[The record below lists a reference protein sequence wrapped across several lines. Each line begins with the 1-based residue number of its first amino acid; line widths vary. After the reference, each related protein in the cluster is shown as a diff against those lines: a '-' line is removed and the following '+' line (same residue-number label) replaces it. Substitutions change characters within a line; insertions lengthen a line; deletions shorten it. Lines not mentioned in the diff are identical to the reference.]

1 MIKGSF
7 TSATGVIDIEFNDA
21 ESFVTLMDIT
31 QIGELSY
38 SFDITPEA
46 VTVDR
51 LVALYSN
58 FKFSF
63 NGTNEIGED
72 VYEMMVR
79 KLFTAN
85 RDVTLTITDYSGNAY
100 EFRFTSQIN
109 DLEYDERTGIASLLC
124 KPKVNELT
132 FKQVFDQIGL
142 SLRGQYRQQP
152 LEGQPVFYGA
162 TGVASWIKRALP
174 LLFGN
179 NTYPV
184 DFVPA
189 KTFVETQ
196 KYSEDTYV
204 DLVRSDGKLRANQNM
219 FALVDMGTG
228 FGFIEDGESITMMT
242 GTIEIAA
249 STPTNE
255 GSGGGDGRN

>member
-7 TSATGVIDIEFNDA
+7 TSATGIIDIEFNDA
-21 ESFVTLMDIT
+21 EVAVTPLDIT

-72 VYEMMVR
+72 VYEMMVK

-100 EFRFTSQIN
+100 GFGFTSQIN

-132 FKQVFDQIGL
+132 FKQVFDQIDA
-142 SLRGQYRQQP
+142 SLRGQYRQQT

-204 DLVRSDGKLRANQNM
+204 DVNGARQGQNM

-228 FGFIEDGESITMMT
+228 FGLIEDSESITMMT
-242 GTIEIAA
+242 GTITIGG
-249 STPTNE
+249 STP
-255 GSGGGDGRN
+255 SGPPTIDPPGPPL

>member
-21 ESFVTLMDIT
+21 EVAVTPMDIT

-72 VYEMMVR
+72 VYEMMVG

-100 EFRFTSQIN
+100 GFRFASQIN

-132 FKQVFDQIGL
+132 FKQVFDQIDA
-142 SLRGQYRQQP
+142 SLKGQYRQQTI
-152 LEGQPVFYGA
+152 LGQFEFYGA

-204 DLVRSDGKLRANQNM
+204 DLDVSRADQNM
-219 FALVDMGTG
+219 FTLVDMGTG
-228 FGFIEDGESITMMT
+228 FGLIEDGESITMMT
-242 GTIEIAA
+242 GTITIGG
-249 STPTNE
+249 STP
-255 GSGGGDGRN
+255 SGPPTIDPPGPPL

>member
-21 ESFVTLMDIT
+21 EVAVTPLDIT

-132 FKQVFDQIGL
+132 FKQVFDQIDA

-204 DLVRSDGKLRANQNM
+204 DVNGARQGQNM

-228 FGFIEDGESITMMT
+228 FGLIEDSESITMMT
-242 GTIEIAA
+242 GTITIGG
-249 STPTNE
+249 STP
-255 GSGGGDGRN
+255 SGPPTIDPPGPPL